1 MTKKQACKLFNYLH
15 VFRCLVRVKWA
26 KLDLTSISA
35 LQLGQITAL
44 LIVFVGTGFPFVIG
58 SSLQVLLYLSS
69 PFFPA
74 PFPL

>member
-1 MTKKQACKLFNYLH
+1 MAKDQACQLFNYLH

-44 LIVFVGTGFPFVIG
+44 LIVFVGIVNPVQFLNRLRQEPLQGGFGKGG
-58 SSLQVLLYLSS
+58 S
-69 PFFPA
+69 
-74 PFPL
+74 